1 MKGDVHAVIEVCIPR
16 EEKEWKLDGIAL
28 WCVIGPQGENEE
40 GPILRDI
47 LTWRESRTKARG
59 VCVRKPQ
66 TNCFDIEMLSASID
80 ICCSRRSCFLL
91 WIKSGTFLSCNSAF
105 SIYFYSFVED
115 HENKTQKQNLAGNQA
130 LLPFIDSETRLKQA
144 YLQFSRMKWGR
155 NLLWENHNY
164 IVQLWFRRKT
174 MIAFYHG
181 STLRNQIS

>member
-1 MKGDVHAVIEVCIPR
+1 MCDWSSR
-16 EEKEWKLDGIAL
+16 WK
-28 WCVIGPQGENEE
+28 WRS
-40 GPILRDI
+40 PILRDI

-105 SIYFYSFVED
+105 SIYFYSIVED
-115 HENKTQKQNLAGNQA
+115 HENKTQKQNLADNQA
-130 LLPFIDSETRLKQA
+130 LLPFIDSETRLKKA